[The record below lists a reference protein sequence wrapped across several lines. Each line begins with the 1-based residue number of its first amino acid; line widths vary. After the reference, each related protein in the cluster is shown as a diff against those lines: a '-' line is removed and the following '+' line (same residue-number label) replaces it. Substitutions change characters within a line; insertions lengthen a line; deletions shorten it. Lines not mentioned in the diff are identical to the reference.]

1 MAGGGGW
8 LENLEIMLTQFN
20 CNCLLELSL
29 AKGRLFEKGR
39 RAGEGRGCSTVQGHQ
54 GGRGGQGRGSQEGR
68 QGGGGIVMEEGGV
81 PRTCHTGVGGRD

>member
-54 GGRGGQGRGSQEGR
+54 GGRGGRGGQGSSLLRFPVDCLLIGQRRREN
-68 QGGGGIVMEEGGV
+68 
-81 PRTCHTGVGGRD
+81 

>member
-1 MAGGGGW
+1 MSGVAGGGGW

-20 CNCLLELSL
+20 CNCPLELSL

-54 GGRGGQGRGSQEGR
+54 GGGVRAEAARRGGRVG
-68 QGGGGIVMEEGGV
+68 EE
-81 PRTCHTGVGGRD
+81 